1 MRKTHLIFC
10 FLLLTLGAIAQKKS
24 GTKTDKI
31 SSDTFL
37 LPSTAFDKMITQDI
51 TYTIFGESSPVS
63 GIKLDISK
71 PEATISGVFQSKKR
85 PWILTGFEFKGGIT
99 DKSFSIFKG
108 QNSFNTAFEFRPS
121 IHIIPSW
128 NKAKYCKY
136 EKPVLT
142 AKNNLIQLNTK
153 KAEDT
158 FFVAALIYNAHL
170 ENFPELLD
178 ETENLPRTQKLIL
191 IHLVKR
197 VLKDESL
204 NLDNSSFDNILAL
217 VPKAEAD
224 KMSSTYID
232 AIVETYKKYLK
243 TYENRESEELS
254 KQIANV
260 STAWTQK
267 KYWWFTISPFARTEK
282 ITEYHT
288 KYNGLDSL
296 YFKPNYPFYYGINAM
311 INRYRLWPNKVA
323 LFWKLGIGLSHA
335 NNLTSLSSF
344 NYETTSPFFSY
355 GSTVTTKNKSGT
367 AYNNSDIKSDFLSQ
381 LSSEIY
387 LLPLKS
393 FFPGIY
399 VSGSINSSKLYNLPN
414 VVDRE
419 NDKILIPIECG
430 FVFNINSREKDKEKS
445 ILSIS
450 AYFRYEDVTDKRRV
464 SKTNGLEETT
474 DDFTKRNRSFGLKV
488 GIPITLPQ
496 RSNQ

>member
-1 MRKTHLIFC
+1 
-10 FLLLTLGAIAQKKS
+10 
-24 GTKTDKI
+24 
-31 SSDTFL
+31 
-37 LPSTAFDKMITQDI
+37 
-51 TYTIFGESSPVS
+51 
-63 GIKLDISK
+63 
-71 PEATISGVFQSKKR
+71 
-85 PWILTGFEFKGGIT
+85 
-99 DKSFSIFKG
+99 
-108 QNSFNTAFEFRPS
+108 
-121 IHIIPSW
+121 
-128 NKAKYCKY
+128 
-136 EKPVLT
+136 
-142 AKNNLIQLNTK
+142 
-153 KAEDT
+153 
-158 FFVAALIYNAHL
+158 
-170 ENFPELLD
+170 
-178 ETENLPRTQKLIL
+178 
-191 IHLVKR
+191 
-197 VLKDESL
+197 
-204 NLDNSSFDNILAL
+204 